1 MSNYKKIDK
10 TIQKALDDGKQKFI
24 IYPFGADGL
33 LAKDI
38 LEKRYGLDDIIV
50 IDNLL
55 AEYRDGIY
63 DSSFL
68 DTLDVTNVAILFTST
83 NRILADKTREKHYT
97 SAIYYVFNEFWFS
110 NPRIGKCTYGEL
122 LLNDENKYES
132 IGAFCSFA
140 PGSCIVWNHPLHCVT
155 THAFMYSSNHASKL
169 NQPKFLQS
177 DFNPKSII
185 GNDVWLGRNV
195 IVTNGSNI
203 GNGVI
208 AAAGA
213 VITKDIPDYAVV
225 AGVPAKII
233 RYRFSEEQIQ
243 KLNEIKWWDWPLETI
258 AKRQDD
264 FVNIDVFLEKYY
276 DAGGG

>member
-1 MSNYKKIDK
+1 
-10 TIQKALDDGKQKFI
+10 
-24 IYPFGADGL
+24 
-33 LAKDI
+33 
-38 LEKRYGLDDIIV
+38 
-50 IDNLL
+50 
-55 AEYRDGIY
+55 
-63 DSSFL
+63 
-68 DTLDVTNVAILFTST
+68 
-83 NRILADKTREKHYT
+83 
-97 SAIYYVFNEFWFS
+97 
-110 NPRIGKCTYGEL
+110 
-122 LLNDENKYES
+122 
-132 IGAFCSFA
+132 
-140 PGSCIVWNHPLHCVT
+140 
-155 THAFMYSSNHASKL
+155 MYSSNHASKL

-276 DAGGG
+276 DAGGGRN